1 MKRIALFCILILTV
15 AWAWAQT
22 AQLIPAAPF
31 YDRQVK
37 KGALEMDGMDIDIRF
52 SGHFARVKITQVY
65 YNNSPEIFEGQYKI
79 FIRSNG
85 LFDDFAIWENGER
98 IPGVI
103 LEKKRARS
111 LYEEIKYL
119 QIDPGLAARPE
130 GEEAHQTGMI
140 SIKVAPIQPYAYK
153 RIEFSYVD
161 LPPLLDFSQHFTLY
175 IAPDSGQKQKVRRL
189 NISLSGR
196 SGLELET
203 VREESLL
210 NADAR
215 VKDNGFTLEKSLHDV
230 LLDKNI
236 RLRWN
241 LQRQEN
247 LFFQFYRQD
256 EARTDYYAVSPELQ
270 TIRDPDGYF
279 LITAVLK
286 GETEDLAPG
295 RYHFVMDLSTSIT
308 PENLQ
313 LEIEGLSTLLKRLP
327 RGSQYQVY
335 GFNQDIFPIDGGWQ
349 QPEAASIQATFAKIY
364 GLKLASGSN
373 LSRVLGHFTLAGER
387 PVIFSD
393 GFPTMGEIRFSELSQ
408 LKPAASFFLI
418 GLGKN
423 QNSQMLAKL
432 AEISSGYY
440 QPLEEGAGLAEKLE
454 IFASFLA
461 SRFFSGLRFLFSS
474 PDVSAVY
481 PEKFSGVFPGN
492 GIRISG
498 KYSQPGAKE
507 CKLLYRSQGKE
518 MVKKE
523 RVTFPEKEGR
533 DPEVAKIWASQRI
546 QFLLEQIAAAGER
559 PEWVTEIIRLSK
571 RFKIITPYTSM
582 LAAHRSYLL
591 PDAMR
596 PADPLLIVKAHPDIV
611 AVEAELPFGE
621 TKKLAYNPGAD
632 HWRTRFLV
640 PANTADGEYGCQ
652 VILRDRQGHVYMEK
666 KKFRVD
672 ASAPVFRGA
681 GLERRRVSPGDV
693 LRFEVRAPRDTRRI
707 TAFNPVLGKVEL
719 RYDPLSASSR
729 GHLKIGPGV
738 SPGSYAFVVEAVDF
752 AQNQFSKTVTVEV
765 SQ

>member
-1 MKRIALFCILILTV
+1 MKHISLFCILILAV
-15 AWAWAQT
+15 FGAWAQT
-22 AQLIPAAPF
+22 AQLVPAAPF

-37 KGALEMDGMDIDIRF
+37 KGALEMDGMDIDVRF

-161 LPPLLDFSQHFTLY
+161 LPPLLDFSQYFTLF
-175 IAPDSGQKQKVRRL
+175 IAPDSGPGQKVRRL

-196 SGLELET
+196 AGLELEK

-210 NADAR
+210 NLDAK
-215 VKDNGFTLEKSLHDV
+215 VKDNEFNLEKNLDHV
-230 LLDKNI
+230 LLDRNI

-241 LQRQEN
+241 LKRKGGTV
-247 LFFQFYRQD
+247 FQFYRRD

-286 GETEDLAPG
+286 GETDEPAAG
-295 RYHFVMDLSTSIT
+295 RFHFVLDLSTSVS

-327 RGSQYQVY
+327 RGSLYRVY
-335 GFNQDIFPIDGGWQ
+335 GFNQDIFPIDEGWQ
-349 QPEAASIQATFAKIY
+349 QPATAAIQATFARIY

-373 LSRVLGHFTLAGER
+373 LSRVLEHFTSAGER

-393 GFPTMGEIRFSELSQ
+393 GFPTLGEIRFAELVK
-408 LKPAASFFLI
+408 LKPAASFFII
-418 GLGKN
+418 GLGKS
-423 QNSQMLAKL
+423 QNSLLLAKL

-440 QPLEEGAGLAEKLE
+440 QPLEEGAGLADKLE

-461 SRFFSGLRFLFSS
+461 SRFFSGLRFLFSD
-474 PDVSAVY
+474 PDVNSVY
-481 PEKFSGVFPGN
+481 PERFSGVFPGN
-492 GIRISG
+492 GIRVSG
-498 KYSQPGAKE
+498 KYSRPGAKE
-507 CKLLYRSQGKE
+507 CKLVYRVAGDE
-518 MVKKE
+518 VVKKE
-523 RVTFPEKEGR
+523 RIEFPEKESR

-546 QFLLEQIAAAGER
+546 QFLLEQIAAGGEK
-559 PEWVTEIIRLSK
+559 PEWVAEIIQLSK
-571 RFKIITPYTSM
+571 RFKIISPYTSM

-591 PDAMR
+591 PEAMR

-621 TKKLAYNPGAD
+621 TKRLAYLRDAD
-632 HWRTRFLV
+632 QWRTRFIV
-640 PANTADGEYGCQ
+640 PANTADGEYWCQ
-652 VILRDRQGHVYMEK
+652 VILRDRQGHVYLER

-672 ASAPVFRGA
+672 GSAPVFRSV
-681 GLERRRVSPGDV
+681 GLEQKVISPGDV
-693 LRFEVRAPRDTRRI
+693 LRFQVRAPSDTRRI

-719 RYDPLSASSR
+719 KYDPLSASSR
-729 GHLKIGPGV
+729 GHLKIGPDIPAGAYV
-738 SPGSYAFVVEAVDF
+738 FVVEAVDF
-752 AQNQFSKTVTVEV
+752 AQNQFSKTVTIEV
-765 SQ
+765 SR

>member
-1 MKRIALFCILILTV
+1 MKRNVLFCILFLAVVCT
-15 AWAWAQT
+15 WAQT
-22 AQLIPAAPF
+22 AQLVPAAPF

-37 KGALEMDGMDIDIRF
+37 KGALEMDGMDIDVRF
-52 SGHFARVKITQVY
+52 NGHFARVQITQVY

-130 GEEAHQTGMI
+130 GEEAHQTGTI

-153 RIEFSYVD
+153 RIEFSYID
-161 LPPLLDFSQHFTLY
+161 LPPLLDFSQYFTLY
-175 IAPDSGQKQKVRRL
+175 IAPESGPGQKVRRL

-196 SGLELET
+196 SGMELEK

-210 NADAR
+210 NMDAA
-215 VKDNGFTLEKSLHDV
+215 VKDNGFAMEKSLADV

-241 LQRQEN
+241 LKRREK

-256 EARTDYYAVSPELQ
+256 EPRNDYYAVSPELQ
-270 TIRDPDGYF
+270 TIRDSDGYF

-286 GETEDLAPG
+286 GETAGLAAAD
-295 RYHFVMDLSTSIT
+295 YHFVLDLSTSIT

-313 LEIEGLSTLLKRLP
+313 LEIEALSALLKLLP
-327 RGSQYQVY
+327 KGSRYRVY
-335 GFNQDIFPIDGGWQ
+335 GFNQDIFPVDEGWQ
-349 QPEAASIQATFAKIY
+349 QPQADAIQSTFTRIY
-364 GLKLASGSN
+364 ALKLASGSN
-373 LSRVLGHFTLAGER
+373 LSRVLDHFTLAGER

-393 GFPTMGEIRFSELSQ
+393 GFPTLGEMRFAELGK
-408 LKPAASFFLI
+408 LKPAASFFI
-418 GLGKN
+418 VGLGKS
-423 QNSQMLAKL
+423 QNSQLLAKL

-440 QPLEEGAGLAEKLE
+440 QPLEEGAGLQGKLE

-492 GIRISG
+492 GIRVSG
-498 KYSQPGAKE
+498 KYSRPGAKE
-507 CKLLYRSQGKE
+507 LQLRYRSHGKD

-523 RVTFPEKEGR
+523 RVDFPEKESR
-533 DPEVAKIWASQRI
+533 DPGVAKIWAGQRI
-546 QFLLEQIAAAGER
+546 QFLLEQVSASGEK
-559 PEWVTEIIRLSK
+559 PEWIEEIIRLSK

-591 PDAMR
+591 PEAMR

-621 TKKLAYNPGAD
+621 TKKLVYNPGAD
-632 HWRTRFLV
+632 HWRTRFIV

-652 VILRDRQGHVYMEK
+652 VILRDRQGHVYLEK

-672 ASAPVFRGA
+672 ASAPVFRSV
-681 GLERRRVSPGDV
+681 GLEQRVVSPGDV

-707 TAFNPVLGKVEL
+707 TAFNPLLGKTEL
-719 RYDPLSASSR
+719 KYDPQSASSR
-729 GHLKIGPGV
+729 GHLRIAPGV
-738 SPGSYAFVVEAVDF
+738 PPGAYDFVVEAVDF
-752 AQNQFSKTVTVEV
+752 AQNQFSRTVTVEV